1 VAITKAVPKYNLR
14 VVELNSDAVVYE
26 EELIIKRYDGGVFI
40 DNLANTMLVS
50 MEDAIEEAENA

>member
-1 VAITKAVPKYNLR
+1 MAKRYNLK
-14 VVELNSDAVVYE
+14 VVEMDSGDVVYE
-26 EELIIKRYDGGVFI
+26 EELIIARIEGGVFI